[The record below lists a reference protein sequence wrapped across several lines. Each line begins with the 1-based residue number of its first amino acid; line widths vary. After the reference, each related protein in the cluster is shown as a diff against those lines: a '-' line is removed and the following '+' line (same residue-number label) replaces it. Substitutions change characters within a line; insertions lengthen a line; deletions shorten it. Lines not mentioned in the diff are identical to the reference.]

1 MTVPSIVSCSRYERW
16 SGHLRSGPSSWL
28 AIVTTGIR
36 LACRV
41 AVVRLLI
48 LSMCLILVVFTC
60 VVFYVLSLLETL
72 VGSTEGSGAYGFIT
86 TLLQVD
92 LRGVT
97 QIADFREVLW
107 RTIFLFIIRIQLVAV
122 LIMVAR
128 VGPGLIADDIKSRA
142 LPIYFARPVRPIT
155 YLTGKWMVVA
165 TFIGLVILAPNLL
178 AVIGGT
184 LLTGGLEA
192 SEPMSGGLF
201 LGLRLLVVGL
211 GVMLC
216 GGALSLMLSSL
227 SSDKRYVAVG
237 WLAICLVPITIQS
250 ILDDALPAA
259 TTTGWLASVSLSGNV
274 LILTEWV
281 MDLRKAWEA
290 TPLPPEAYNHTLGRP
305 ITPMYPAIV
314 LSVVTLMSA
323 LICYRRVVRF
333 SRAAANV

>member
-1 MTVPSIVSCSRYERW
+1 MTVPSTVSCSRYERW

-36 LACRV
+36 LAFRLT
-41 AVVRLLI
+41 AVRLLI
-48 LSMCLILVVFTC
+48 LGMFLSFGVFTC
-60 VVFYVLSLLETL
+60 IVFYVLSLLEML
-72 VGSTEGSGAYGFIT
+72 VGNTENSVAYSFIT
-86 TLLQVD
+86 GLLHVD
-92 LRGVT
+92 LSGVA

-107 RTIFLFIIRIQLVAV
+107 RTIFMFIIRIQLFAV
-122 LIMVAR
+122 LIIVAR

-165 TFIGLVILAPNLL
+165 AFIGLVILAPNLL
-178 AVIGGT
+178 ALTGGT
-184 LLTGGLEA
+184 LLTGGLKA
-192 SEPMSGGLF
+192 SEPMSGTLF

-237 WLAICLVPITIQS
+237 WLAICLVPIALQS
-250 ILDDALPAA
+250 ILHDRLPAA
-259 TTTGWLASVSLSGNV
+259 TTTGWLGSVSLSGNV
-274 LILTEWV
+274 LVLTEWV
-281 MDLRKAWEA
+281 MDLRQAWEA

-305 ITPMYPAIV
+305 ITPMYPALV
-314 LSVVTLMSA
+314 LLVVTLMSA